1 MPRPLF
7 SQFGFFSFFKIAS
20 IAWLAGI
27 GLTEAMTYH
36 ISYLE
41 DEGKRAQITQVMN
54 EAVAVYNSTTNINVD
69 INVIYHS
76 GIPTA
81 QSDYNSQL
89 GFGGSI
95 STQVA
100 IHEIAHYLGSGTYG
114 TWAGNFDSGGVWT
127 GASLRRYIKLF
138 DGPGA
143 EIRNSNPHYYPYGFN
158 FGNEDSPIARYRI
171 GRIIQAMRQDM
182 SITNGDGN
190 GISDEWERAK
200 IGFTQ
205 PATGDADGD
214 GISNYDEWWTDSHPM
229 WSCPIKTGHIYQI
242 RSRLSQKLMEA
253 ADMTAG
259 ATIRQNPNNG
269 SDLQKWVATYVS
281 GGYWKFT
288 NLASGK
294 SPDVTNYSVDAGA
307 RIIAWNDTGG
317 TNQQWRIFP
326 GASGAAYWKIGNNNA
341 TNMVMDVDGGPNAT
355 GDNTPIGQ
363 YTDDLNA
370 FNQDWAFDDV
380 TPGVL
385 TDGLVANYKFEGTP
399 RDNSGGNFHGTTSGG
414 ISYTAGRVDGLAATF
429 NGTNGSISVPA
440 TVERNFSLACW
451 VKTSAT
457 AGTGQW
463 YNGMGIIDADVPGV
477 ANDFGLAM
485 LGNKAAF
492 GLGKPE
498 ITITSATAIN
508 DGNWHHLTATF
519 NTANGAM
526 KLYVDGVLSGTGTG
540 AAFARTAPANFA
552 LGSVGGTAGFLNGS
566 LDEARLYNKVLSQ
579 EEINRLVNTGSSL
592 VGSYSFDGD
601 ARDATLFDAH
611 GTGVGVTYAAG
622 KTGGQAV
629 QLGGTNS
636 FVKLPA
642 PVTND
647 FSVAYWVKTTSVG
660 AAGQWWAGK
669 CMVDADIPGV
679 ANDWGISVVGNHAA
693 FGIGNTGNGTTIEST
708 TNINDGTW
716 HHVAATRVNAT
727 GAMKLYVDGA
737 LQASGVGSTS
747 LRDGP
752 GGIRVGSTLFGGS
765 YLTGAIDDLKIFNYS
780 VTATQVA
787 ALASLL
793 PAPWTSA
800 DVGAPGSDGHSGYS
814 AAGGGIFTVIGG
826 GSDIAATGDQFQFL
840 SAGAE
845 GDKTVVT
852 RVETAPLNGSGLASS
867 SAKAG
872 LMFRSSSAANSAFID
887 LTYDHGRGIRFLYR
901 NTTAAIAAQEGAD
914 LPISPPFWL
923 KLARAGNT
931 FVASYATTSGAPAAG
946 DWIVLGS
953 HETAL
958 ATSALAGPAV
968 TSRSPGILVSA
979 GFSYL
984 AITDTPVVP
993 SAAGDLWRQTNFG
1006 NVSNTGDAADAADP
1020 DHDGIVNLI
1029 ERAIGLDPNMSN
1041 GGADLAVVS
1050 KDENFIT
1057 LTYNRSLA
1065 ATDLQCRVV
1074 WSTDLTAW
1082 SAEGVVDTVTGSTA
1096 TSETHEARLP
1106 VTGLEPAR
1114 AFLRLEVK

>member
-1 MPRPLF
+1 MTRPPFPRP
-7 SQFGFFSFFKIAS
+7 GFQSFFKLATT
-20 IAWLAGI
+20 AWLAGL
-27 GLTEAMTYH
+27 GLTDAMTYH

-114 TWAGNFDSGGVWT
+114 TWAGNFDGGGVWT

-158 FGNEDSPIARYRI
+158 YGSEDSPIARYRI

-182 SITNGDGN
+182 GIADGDGN

-205 PATGDADGD
+205 PANGDADGD

-229 WSCPIKTGHIYQI
+229 WACPVKTGHIYQI

-294 SPDVTNYSVDAGA
+294 SPDVTNYSVTAGA

-326 GASGAAYWKIGNNNA
+326 GASGAAYWKMGNNNA
-341 TNMVMDVDGGPNAT
+341 TNMVVDVDGGPGAT

-385 TDGLVANYKFEGTP
+385 TDGLVANYKFEGNP
-399 RDNSGGNFHGTTSGG
+399 RDFGGGNFHGTASGG
-414 ISYTAGRVDGLAATF
+414 VTYTTGRVDGLAATF
-429 NGTNGSISVPA
+429 NGTTGTISVPA

-498 ITITSATAIN
+498 ITITSSTAIN

-519 NTANGAM
+519 NAANGAM
-526 KLYVDGVLSGTGTG
+526 NLYVDGVLSATGTG
-540 AAFARTAPANFA
+540 AAFARTAPAKFA

-566 LDEARLYNKVLSQ
+566 LDEARLYNKVISQ

-592 VGSYSFDGD
+592 VASYSFDGD

-611 GTGVGVTYAAG
+611 GTGVGVTYAPG

-629 QLGGTNS
+629 QLNGTS
-636 FVKLPA
+636 GFVKLPA
-642 PVTND
+642 SVTSD
-647 FSVAYWVKTTSVG
+647 FSIAYWVKTTSVG
-660 AAGQWWAGK
+660 GTGQWWAGK

-693 FGIGNTGNGTTIEST
+693 FGVGNTGNGTTIEST
-708 TNINDGTW
+708 KNINDGAW
-716 HHVAATRVNAT
+716 HHIAATRVNAS
-727 GAMKLYVDGA
+727 GAMKLYVDGV
-737 LQASGVGSTS
+737 LQATGVGSTS
-747 LRDGP
+747 LRDAP

-765 YLTGAIDDLKIFNYS
+765 YLTGAIDDLKIFNYPL
-780 VTATQVA
+780 VGPQVA
-787 ALASLL
+787 ALASEL

-800 DVGAPGSDGHSGYS
+800 DVGAPGSDGYSGYS
-814 AAGGGIFTVIGG
+814 TAGGGTFTVVGG
-826 GSDIAATGDQFQFL
+826 GTGISAAADQFQFL
-840 SAGAE
+840 STAAV

-852 RVETAPLNGSGLASS
+852 RVETPPLNGSGLAVS

-872 LMFRSSSAANSAFID
+872 LMFRNSSAVDSAFVD

-901 NTTAAIAAQEGAD
+901 NTAAAVTGQEGAD

-923 KLARAGNT
+923 KIARTGNT
-931 FVASYATTSGAPAAG
+931 FVASYATTPGAPVSG

-953 HETAL
+953 HDTAL
-958 ATSALAGPAV
+958 AASSLAGPAV
-968 TSRSPGILVSA
+968 TSQNPAIVVLTNFSNLSIASPSTA
-979 GFSYL
+979 
-984 AITDTPVVP
+984 P
-993 SAAGDLWRQTNFG
+993 GDLWRQDNFG
-1006 NVSNTGDAADAADP
+1006 SMSNSGDAADAADP
-1020 DHDGIVNLI
+1020 DHDGIINLI
-1029 ERAIGLDPNMSN
+1029 ERAVDLNPNVSN
-1041 GGADLAVVS
+1041 GSADVAIVS
-1050 KDENFIT
+1050 KDDNFIK

-1065 ATDLQCRVV
+1065 ATDLQYRVV
-1074 WSTDLTAW
+1074 WSTDLAAW

-1096 TSETHEARLP
+1096 TLETHEAKLP
-1106 VTGLEPAR
+1106 VTGSEPAS